1 MVFYFP
7 SGRPWRG
14 RAMNYRERPS
24 MLVPFWYMAQNA
36 PRFWPDEYG
45 PSHPMITRQK
55 RAEAR
60 EKAQEQV
67 PRYYR
72 KLRKHVR
79 HRAVVLYWQE
89 RTQRAVSARR
99 GPRTRSG

>member
-1 MVFYFP
+1 
-7 SGRPWRG
+7 
-14 RAMNYRERPS
+14 

-89 RTQRAVSARR
+89 RTQRALCAPGGR
-99 GPRTRSG
+99 GREADRVAFTEELG